1 MYAQVCTRPDIA
13 FAVNM
18 LSRFQSNAGHAHWV
32 AGKKVLRY
40 LKGTINHMLLYRRI
54 DDQELKIECYTD
66 ASYKQDHDDLKSTS
80 GYIFMLAGGAISW
93 KASKQSLTATSTFQ
107 AEYIAI
113 YDATSHAIW
122 LKNFVVGLKIMDSIE
137 KPLTIYCDNA
147 AAVFFTKN
155 NKRSSGSRNIDVK
168 YFAVRE
174 NVRDKEIEV
183 LKIGTKE
190 QLADP
195 FTKALPVECF
205 KRHVKDMGIYLIQFG
220 VLIIHVQKFFYQL
233 LTMISYRNKYQ
244 LVSSVFFTYNKT
256 NLLTCSLKLL
266 PKAPFLR
273 NRSKIGVS
281 DGSSISQGCIR
292 DNMFYP
298 F

>member
-1 MYAQVCTRPDIA
+1 MCTRPDIA

-40 LKGTINHMLLYRRI
+40 LKGTMSHMLTYEGP
-54 DDQELKIECYTD
+54 DKELEVECYTY

-80 GYIFMLAGGAISW
+80 GHIFMLAGGPISW
-93 KASKQSLTATSTFQ
+93 KASKQSLIATSTFQ

-122 LKNFVVGLKIMDSIE
+122 LKNFIDGLKIIDSIQ
-137 KPLTIYCDNA
+137 KPLKVYCDNVA
-147 AAVFFTKN
+147 VVFFAKN

-183 LKIGTKE
+183 LKIGTKD

-195 FTKALPVECF
+195 FTKALAVESF
-205 KRHVKDMGIYLIQFG
+205 RKHIKAMGMRYLLSG
-220 VLIIHVQKFFYQL
+220 
-233 LTMISYRNKYQ
+233 
-244 LVSSVFFTYNKT
+244 
-256 NLLTCSLKLL
+256 
-266 PKAPFLR
+266 
-273 NRSKIGVS
+273 
-281 DGSSISQGCIR
+281 
-292 DNMFYP
+292 
-298 F
+298 

>member
-1 MYAQVCTRPDIA
+1 
-13 FAVNM
+13 M
-18 LSRFQSNAGHAHWV
+18 LS
-32 AGKKVLRY
+32 Y
-40 LKGTINHMLLYRRI
+40 KGI

-80 GYIFMLAGGAISW
+80 CYIFMLAGGAISW

-113 YDATSHAIW
+113 YDATSQAIW
-122 LKNFVVGLKIMDSIE
+122 LKNFVAGLKIVDSIE
-137 KPLTIYCDNA
+137 RPLTMYCDNA
-147 AAVFFTKN
+147 AAVFFSKN

-205 KRHVKDMGIYLIQFG
+205 KGHVKNMGI
-220 VLIIHVQKFFYQL
+220 
-233 LTMISYRNKYQ
+233 
-244 LVSSVFFTYNKT
+244 
-256 NLLTCSLKLL
+256 
-266 PKAPFLR
+266 
-273 NRSKIGVS
+273 SK
-281 DGSSISQGCIR
+281 SI
-292 DNMFYP
+292 DY
-298 F
+298 